1 MNSKV
6 CVIVEFLVFCTYKS
20 ISSIGRDNF
29 LLPFQFVYLLFP
41 KYFKNS
47 FPLWLFKIE
56 VQLIYNAVL
65 VSGIQ
70 NILFHILFH
79 YALLQHIEYSLLY
92 NRISLLIYSK
102 YSILHLLVPYSQ
114 SNSSFSLPITSLFS
128 MSVSL
133 FLFHRYAHLCHILD
147 SKYM

>member
-6 CVIVEFLVFCTYKS
+6 CVIVEFLEFCTYKI
-20 ISSIGRDNF
+20 ISSIDRDNF
-29 LLPFQFVYLLFP
+29 LLPFQFVYLLFL

-102 YSILHLLVPYSQ
+102 YSILHLPVPYSQ
-114 SNSSFSLPITSLFS
+114 SNSSFSLPTRSLLS

-133 FLFHRYAHLCHILD
+133 FLFQRYTHLYHILD
-147 SKYM
+147 CKYK